1 MIDTVTFI
9 TSNLAKVR
17 LLNQYLAVPVVHKSV
32 DLTEIQSID
41 LSAIVEH
48 KAREAYQ
55 HVRSP
60 VLIEDASLRFLA
72 LGRLPGPLIKWF
84 LTELGTDGLCHLL
97 DNYPDRSA
105 LTEVQFCLYDG
116 QSFHTFANAQKGA
129 IASTPRG
136 SNGFGWDSIFIPT
149 GYQITWAE
157 MTDEDSQATSLRKPA
172 LKKLE
177 AYLKAQTV

>member
-1 MIDTVTFI
+1 MIDTITFI
-9 TSNLAKVR
+9 TSNPAKVR
-17 LLNQYLAVPVVHKSV
+17 LLNHYLDFPIIHKSV
-32 DLTEIQSID
+32 DLTEIQSLD
-41 LSAIVEH
+41 LVAIVEH

-72 LGRLPGPLIKWF
+72 LGGLPGPLIKWF

-116 QSFHTFANAQKGA
+116 QSFQTFANAQKGA
-129 IASTPRG
+129 IASAPRG
-136 SNGFGWDSIFIPT
+136 NGGFGWDSIFIPD
-149 GYQITWAE
+149 GYQKTWAE
-157 MTDEDSQATSLRKPA
+157 MTDEDAQATSLRKTA

-177 AYLKAQTV
+177 AYLKAQTL